1 MIPVPPDFGQSE
13 DEPPPFLGS
22 WRRVYTAVLIYLAC
36 VIAAFYTFTRIF
48 A

>member
-1 MIPVPPDFGQSE
+1 MIPVPPGFGQSE

-22 WRRVYTAVLIYLAC
+22 WRRVYIVVLIYLAC

>member
-1 MIPVPPDFGQSE
+1 MIPVPPGFGQRE

-22 WRRVYTAVLIYLAC
+22 WRRVYIVVLIYLAC
-36 VIAAFYTFTRIF
+36 VIIAFYTFTRIF

>member
-1 MIPVPPDFGQSE
+1 MIPVPPGFGQSE

-22 WRRVYTAVLIYLAC
+22 WRRVYMVVLIYLAC
-36 VIAAFYTFTRIF
+36 VIIAFYTFTRIF

>member
-1 MIPVPPDFGQSE
+1 MIPVPPDFGQGE

-22 WRRVYTAVLIYLAC
+22 WRRVYIVVLIYLAC

>member
-1 MIPVPPDFGQSE
+1 MIPVPPGFGQSE

-22 WRRVYTAVLIYLAC
+22 WRRVYVVVLIYLAC

>member
-1 MIPVPPDFGQSE
+1 MNPVPPGFGQSE

-22 WRRVYTAVLIYLAC
+22 WRRVYIVVLIYLAC